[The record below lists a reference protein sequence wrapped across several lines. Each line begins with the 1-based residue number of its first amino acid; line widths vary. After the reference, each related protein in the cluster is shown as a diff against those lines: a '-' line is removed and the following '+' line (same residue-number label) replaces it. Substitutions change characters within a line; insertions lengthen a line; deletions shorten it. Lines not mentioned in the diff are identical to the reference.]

1 MRQGQPFAVIAF
13 TFRQGRIA
21 EIDIL
26 RDRERLGQLDLT
38 ALDG

>member
-13 TFRQGRIA
+13 TVRQGRIA